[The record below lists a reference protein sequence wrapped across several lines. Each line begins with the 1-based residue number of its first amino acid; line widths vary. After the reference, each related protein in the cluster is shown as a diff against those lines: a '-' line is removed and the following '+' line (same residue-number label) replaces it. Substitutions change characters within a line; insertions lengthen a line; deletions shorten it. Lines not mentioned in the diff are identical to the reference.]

1 MDNDFYA
8 LQYIQQDIAINQHL
22 IVTNFVETRVK
33 NNFQSLQLFPF
44 PRILRNQ
51 KKTLL
56 KNFTTEITLSY
67 TQHSSRVV
75 QGRDYPEEIFQ
86 KKERLSCFQFTLCYL
101 LVSTLNSLISVQFF
115 LFFLRTFSQLLAL
128 LIRTSKFIFL
138 GENYHLHDYQNLHV
152 YSFFGETPTYMIIRN
167 STLIREFRLV
177 RVQLSSAAGRLCSAV
192 AAGKQPQPTHN
203 FSQTQTSFCAVSY
216 CCLCPTDCLPACQ
229 ISQPVQ
235 PRPDS
240 AELAQWT
247 LRM

>member
-1 MDNDFYA
+1 MPSLFNENLQKFHYKCEFSCMDWEFYA
-8 LQYIQQDIAINQHL
+8 LQYIQQDVIINQRLTVSKFIQKQVPKTIPKAHIFFL
-22 IVTNFVETRVK
+22 SLGFCVT
-33 NNFQSLQLFPF
+33 
-44 PRILRNQ
+44 

-101 LVSTLNSLISVQFF
+101 LV
-115 LFFLRTFSQLLAL
+115 
-128 LIRTSKFIFL
+128 
-138 GENYHLHDYQNLHV
+138 
-152 YSFFGETPTYMIIRN
+152 
-167 STLIREFRLV
+167 
-177 RVQLSSAAGRLCSAV
+177 RVQLSSAGCLCSAV